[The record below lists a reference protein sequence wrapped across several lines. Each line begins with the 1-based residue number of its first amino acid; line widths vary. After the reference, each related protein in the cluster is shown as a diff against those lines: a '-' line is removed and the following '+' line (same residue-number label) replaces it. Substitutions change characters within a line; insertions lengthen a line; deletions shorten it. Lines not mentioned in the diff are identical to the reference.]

1 MRDQNFFAAALPIGV
16 VVAGLFVFGAD
27 PVRAQTAT
35 GTQATSTSQSGQV
48 TAGVRRLSMD
58 EAVALALEQNVN
70 LQVDRIDPQ
79 IQDLTVA
86 EARSAWTPAVSSALQ
101 WRDATQQPQDFL
113 SGNINQISNGSQ
125 AYNFGVGSL
134 LPWGGSYN
142 ASWNN
147 GRATTDNI
155 AASFSPQLSSSIV
168 LNYTQPLLRN
178 FRIDSTRQQVL
189 VSQKNREISDVQV
202 RESMAGTVRSV
213 KSAYYDLMFAIS
225 NLGVQRQSLEL
236 AQRSLKDNRAR
247 VEIGTMAPI
256 DIVEAEAEVA
266 RREES
271 VILAEAQIERAQD
284 RLRTLIFDPS
294 RTDLW
299 NVRLEPTETVQF
311 QPMAVDPD
319 AAVRAALDQRTDLN
333 RSRKQIEANDV
344 NIRFFRDQT
353 LPDVNAQVN
362 YFASGL
368 GGTGF
373 IRGPGFPP
381 PVISTVERSYSSVL
395 GLVFGADYPTTT
407 FGLQVSYPIGRSSA
421 EASLARARLQNTQAQ
436 KQLQAQE
443 MQVAAQVREA
453 ARQVQTNSKRVDA
466 TRAARALGE
475 KRLEAEEKKF
485 QAGMTSSF
493 LVFQA
498 QRDLN
503 QARNNELQAMLDYA
517 RSVVDFETAQEAPI
531 GATGGVTG
539 ISGVGFSSDGFSSGG
554 FSGGTGTTG
563 QRQQQ

>member
-1 MRDQNFFAAALPIGV
+1 MCDQTRVGPASGFAAGL
-16 VVAGLFVFGAD
+16 VAIGLFVFGAA
-27 PVRAQTAT
+27 PVRAQTAPVMSAALE
-35 GTQATSTSQSGQV
+35 QAGQTV
-48 TAGVRRLSMD
+48 AGVRRLSID
-58 EAVALALEQNVN
+58 EAVALALEQNVD
-70 LQVDRIDPQ
+70 LQVERINPQ
-79 IQDLTVA
+79 VQDLTIA
-86 EARSAWTPAVSSALQ
+86 QAKTGWTPSVFSSLQ
-101 WRDATQQPQDFL
+101 WRDQTQQPQDFL
-113 SGNINQISNGSQ
+113 SGNTTQIVNGSQ
-125 AYNFGVGSL
+125 AYNFGVSQFV
-134 LPWGGSYN
+134 PWGGGSYN
-142 ASWNN
+142 MNWNN

-155 AASFSPQLSSSIV
+155 LASFSPQLSSSIS
-168 LNYTQPLLRN
+168 LSYTQPLLRN

-202 RESMAGTVRSV
+202 TESMAGTIRRV
-213 KSAYYDLMFAIS
+213 KGAYYDLMFALS
-225 NLGVQRQSLEL
+225 NLNVQRQSLEL

-284 RLRTLIFDPS
+284 QLRTLIFDPS

-299 NVRLEPTETVQF
+299 NVRLEPSETAQF
-311 QPMAVDPD
+311 QPVAVDAD
-319 AAVRAALDQRTDLN
+319 AAVRVALDKRTDLR
-333 RSRKQIEANDV
+333 RSRKLIEANDV

-368 GGTGF
+368 GGTGI
-373 IRGPGFPP
+373 IRGTGSFPP
-381 PVISTVERSYSSVL
+381 PVIATVERSYTDVL
-395 GLVFGADYPTTT
+395 GFVFGGDYPTTT
-407 FGLQVSYPIGRSSA
+407 FGFQVIYPLGRSNA

-436 KQLQAQE
+436 KQLQSQE
-443 MQVAAQVREA
+443 IQVAAQVREA
-453 ARQVQTNSKRVDA
+453 ARQVQTNSKRVEA
-466 TRAARALGE
+466 TRAARALAE

-503 QARNNELQAMLDYA
+503 QARNNELQALLDYA
-517 RSVVDFETAQEAPI
+517 RSVIDFETSQEAPI
-531 GATGGVTG
+531 AATGGV
-539 ISGVGFSSDGFSSGG
+539 SAN
-554 FSGGTGTTG
+554 GTG
-563 QRQQQ
+563 R

>member
-1 MRDQNFFAAALPIGV
+1 MRDQNLFTAAFAVGLVA
-16 VVAGLFVFGAD
+16 AGLFVFGAD
-27 PVRAQTAT
+27 PVRAQTTT
-35 GTQATSTSQSGQV
+35 GAPAASTAQTGQM
-48 TAGVRRLSMD
+48 TAGVRRLTID
-58 EAVALALEQNVN
+58 EAVTLALEQNVN
-70 LQVDRIDPQ
+70 LQVERINPQ
-79 IQDLTVA
+79 VQDL
-86 EARSAWTPAVSSALQ
+86 EISQARSAWTPAVSSALQ
-101 WRDATQQPQDFL
+101 WRDAAQQPQDFL

-125 AYNFGVGSL
+125 TYNVGLGAL
-134 LPWGGSYN
+134 LPWGGNYS

-155 AASFSPQLSSSIV
+155 AASFSPQLSSSIA
-168 LNYTQPLLRN
+168 LTYTQPLLRN

-189 VSQKNREISDVQV
+189 VSRKNREISEVQV
-202 RESMAGTVRSV
+202 RESMAGTIRGV

-225 NLGVQRQSLEL
+225 NLNVQRQSLEL

-284 RLRTLIFDPS
+284 QLRTLIFDPS

-299 NVRLEPTETVQF
+299 NVRLEPSETVQF
-311 QPMAVDPD
+311 QPVAVDAD
-319 AAVRAALDQRTDLN
+319 AAVRTALGQRTDLN

-373 IRGPGFPP
+373 IRGSGFPP
-381 PVISTVERSYSSVL
+381 PIISTVERSYSSVL
-395 GLVFGADYPTTT
+395 GLVFGGDFPTTT
-407 FGLQVSYPIGRSSA
+407 FGVQVSYPIGTSNA
-421 EASLARARLQNTQAQ
+421 EASLARARLQNRQAQ

-453 ARQVQTNSKRVDA
+453 ARQVQTNAKRVDA

-503 QARNNELQAMLDYA
+503 QARNNELQALLDYT

-531 GATGGVTG
+531 GGTGGVSPVSGAGFTG
-539 ISGVGFSSDGFSSGG
+539 
-554 FSGGTGTTG
+554 
-563 QRQQQ
+563 R